1 MSISTPINSGR
12 MTRIQDGHQRRMQ
25 RQILEATEAPSD
37 LASPDVGLICA
48 IIPPGTMQPKE
59 RGIRGTSMRVYMA
72 PRYPATLGVSP
83 HVVAR
88 ELSYDFPVGTTLGIR
103 RGDGRW
109 YRFTL
114 HGPGVATV
122 RGIPATLTES

>member
-1 MSISTPINSGR
+1 M
-12 MTRIQDGHQRRMQ
+12 
-25 RQILEATEAPSD
+25 EATEAPSD
-37 LASPDVGLICA
+37 LTGPDVGLICA
-48 IIPPGTMQPKE
+48 IIPPGSMQPRE
-59 RGIRGTSMRVYMA
+59 RGIRATNMRVYMP
-72 PRYPATLGVSP
+72 PRYPTAFGVPP

-114 HGPGVATV
+114 HGPGIAIV
-122 RGIPATLTES
+122 RGIPSTLTES